1 MGREKGSEEH
11 GVEGLVEGGIGAV
24 FEIPFSVDIT
34 ECRRARTRSAGQVV
48 GLGGYAHHL
57 D

>member
-11 GVEGLVEGGIGAV
+11 GVEGLVEGGVGAV

-34 ECRRARTRSAGQVV
+34 GCRRARTGSAGQVV